1 MTRLVVLLAALLAA
15 AAAVQGSQATFTAS
29 AKNSGTSFATASNFQ
44 PAVTLTV
51 PAAGATTSGLPT
63 LSGAAGNS
71 AGDST
76 TVNVKIYNGTGTGGT
91 VAQTKAV
98 TRTTTTWTWTLTT
111 ALASG
116 TYTAQAAQT
125 DTGGLTGTTAA
136 VTFTVDATKPTAVSV
151 TAANKTGGTAGKIES
166 GDTITY
172 TYSEPITAA
181 SVWSGWSGSSTTVHV
196 RFTSAGNDT
205 VTILDTANTAAIN
218 LGSVATNADYVST
231 TATFNGTMVRSA
243 DGASI
248 VVTLGTPTSVQP
260 TANVGRNL
268 SWTVGAGIKD
278 LVGNTIATP
287 ATYNETD
294 SGVDF

>member
-29 AKNSGTSFATASNFQ
+29 AKNAGASFATASNFQ
-44 PAVTLTV
+44 PAVTLTA
-51 PAAGATTSGLPT
+51 PAAAATTSGLPT

-71 AGDST
+71 TGDSS
-76 TVNVKIYNGTGTGGT
+76 TVNVKIYSGSTATGTA
-91 VAQTKAV
+91 VQTKAV
-98 TRTTTTWTWTLTT
+98 TRSTTTWSWTLTT

-116 TYTAQAAQT
+116 IYTAQATQT

-136 VTFTVDATKPTAVSV
+136 VTFTVDATKPTAAAVV
-151 TAANKTGGTAGKIES
+151 AANKAGGTAGKIES

-196 RFTSAGNDT
+196 RFTSSGNDT

-218 LGSVATNADYVST
+218 LGSVPTNADYVSA

-248 VVTLGTPTSVQP
+248 VVTLSTPSNVQP
-260 TANVGRNL
+260 TANVGRNM
-268 SWTVGAGIKD
+268 SWTPNAAVKD
-278 LVGNTIATP
+278 LVGNAASTTA
-287 ATYNETD
+287 YSETD
-294 SGVDF
+294 SDVDF

>member
-29 AKNSGTSFATASNFQ
+29 AKNAGASFATASNFQ
-44 PAVTLTV
+44 PAVTLTA

-71 AGDST
+71 AGDSS
-76 TVNVKIYNGTGTGGT
+76 TVNVKIYSGSTATGTA
-91 VAQTKAV
+91 VQTKAV
-98 TRTTTTWTWTLTT
+98 TRSTTTWSWTLTT

-116 TYTAQAAQT
+116 TYTAQATQT

-136 VTFTVDATKPTAVSV
+136 VTFTVDATKPTAAAVV
-151 TAANKTGGTAGKIES
+151 AANKAGGTAGKIES
-166 GDTITY
+166 GDTITF

-181 SVWSGWSGSSTTVHV
+181 SVWSGWSGSSATVHV
-196 RFTSAGNDT
+196 RFTSSGNDT

-218 LGSVATNADYVST
+218 LGSVATNADYVSA

-248 VVTLGTPTSVQP
+248 VVTLGTPSNVQP
-260 TANVGRNL
+260 AANVGRNM
-268 SWTVGAGIKD
+268 SWTPNAAVKD
-278 LVGNTIATP
+278 LVGNAASTTA
-287 ATYNETD
+287 YNETD
-294 SGVDF
+294 SDVDF

>member
-29 AKNSGTSFATASNFQ
+29 AKNAGASFATASNFQ
-44 PAVTLTV
+44 PAVTLTA
-51 PAAGATTSGLPT
+51 PAAAATTSGLPT

-71 AGDST
+71 TGDSS
-76 TVNVKIYNGTGTGGT
+76 TVNVKIYSGSTATGTA
-91 VAQTKAV
+91 VQTKAV
-98 TRTTTTWTWTLTT
+98 TRSTTTWSWTLIT

-116 TYTAQAAQT
+116 TYTAQATQT

-136 VTFTVDATKPTAVSV
+136 VTFTVDATKPTAAAVV
-151 TAANKTGGTAGKIES
+151 AANKAGGTAGKIES

-196 RFTSAGNDT
+196 RFTSSGNDT

-218 LGSVATNADYVST
+218 LGSVPTNADYVSA

-248 VVTLGTPTSVQP
+248 VVTLSTPSNVQP
-260 TANVGRNL
+260 TANVGRNM
-268 SWTVGAGIKD
+268 SWTPNAAVKD
-278 LVGNTIATP
+278 LVGNAASTTA
-287 ATYNETD
+287 YSETD
-294 SGVDF
+294 SDVDF